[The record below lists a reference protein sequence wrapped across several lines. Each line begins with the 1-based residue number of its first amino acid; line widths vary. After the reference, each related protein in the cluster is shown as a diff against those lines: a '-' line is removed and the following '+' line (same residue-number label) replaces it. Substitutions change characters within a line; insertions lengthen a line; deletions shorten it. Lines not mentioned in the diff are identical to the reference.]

1 MSRSY
6 ACLPPRRIRDW
17 PRQLLSHVA
26 NPFGTSGRSLG
37 LLVLPIPHI
46 GRQSGERPE
55 PLIGMLDRKRSP
67 VALPHSLADIAALEP
82 QPSGKVLPAAMYHR
96 LALYHFGTPRSK
108 RLSTWSICDWCWL
121 FAGAALPFRHHFH
134 YNYVF

>member
-26 NPFGTSGRSLG
+26 KPFGTSGRSLG

-55 PLIGMLDRKRSP
+55 PLIGLLDRKRSP

-96 LALYHFGTPRSK
+96 LARSEEHTSELQSLM
-108 RLSTWSICDWCWL
+108 RISY
-121 FAGAALPFRHHFH
+121 A
-134 YNYVF
+134 VFCLTKK